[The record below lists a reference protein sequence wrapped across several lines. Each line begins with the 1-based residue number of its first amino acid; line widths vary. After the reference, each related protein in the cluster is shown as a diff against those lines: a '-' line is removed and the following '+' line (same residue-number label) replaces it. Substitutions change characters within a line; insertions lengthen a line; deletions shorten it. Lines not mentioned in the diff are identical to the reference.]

1 MLVRYRTTKDLTLTD
16 FKADLDGIIQG
27 TITQA
32 SQLSTNA
39 KDNSV
44 FYGTYPTGKYSRVNG
59 TSYTYSKAHNSI
71 AGKTHYFR
79 LTFDSVALASFTVA
93 KGYTSGTDTLLNTY
107 NSNVGIAPFP
117 YDIYY
122 RYGVDIIVN
131 DKMIGIFTQNGNSF
145 SFIDIGHTGVS
156 RAYTDSMMMAFVN
169 LPVSTFSSNI
179 ATYTTQDPLYKTTT
193 NAYIPYTYN
202 LSSLSYGSLVY
213 GFSATIP
220 RKVVTSIGGTLSL
233 IENPVF
239 IDSPTSGYCSHLLY
253 GVNKLSTNA
262 MGGFRVYSDGSGIN
276 RFTYCD
282 FSFLVD

>member
-32 SQLSTNA
+32 SQLSTSA

-44 FYGTYPTGKYSRVNG
+44 FYGTYPTGTFTRVNG
-59 TSYTYSKAHNSI
+59 TSYTYSKTHNEI

-122 RYGVDIIVN
+122 KYSVDIIVN
-131 DKMIGIFTQNGNSF
+131 EKMIGIFTQNGSSF
-145 SFIDIGHTGVS
+145 SFNDIGHTGVS
-156 RAYTDSMMMAFVN
+156 RAYTDSMMMAFVD
-169 LPVSTFSSNI
+169 LPSTTIFSNI
-179 ATYTTQDPLYKTTT
+179 ASYDTQVPIFKTTT

-202 LSSLSYGSLVY
+202 FSTLSYGSLVY
-213 GFSATIP
+213 GFSATTP
-220 RKVVTSIGGTLSL
+220 KKVVSSVGGTLSL
-233 IENPVF
+233 VENPVF
-239 IDSPTSGYCSHLLY
+239 IDSIKSGYCSHMLY
-253 GVNKLSTNA
+253 GMNKLATNA
-262 MGGFRVYSDGSGIN
+262 MSGRRVYSDGTGAN
-276 RFTYCD
+276 RLTYSD